1 LGFVNRKN
9 SGVSANETRT
19 YNATNELLTRAV
31 TGESKRQWVL
41 DDFTDNDTAGWATAD
56 ADGDSTADG
65 GWSAGSGALAC
76 TSVAS
81 ITGSPDSGTGSIFL
95 IDGEAR
101 NDFRINCTATLD
113 TNCENAGIVYGYID
127 GGNFWVTICSKT
139 SQTLRT
145 YEVSAGTW
153 TLKSSAAKSISNAT
167 PFTMQVRIGAGR
179 AGNGGLS
186 AEVAAGQYGLWC
198 SDGSDNGIDDV
209 EIRDLAGPFVADA
222 RWFSSY
228 GDVQIDEANDNVLT
242 ADAEIVDHEIVRRGS
257 RAGQFEMTFMFKRN
271 GTSSAGCLVRWLAP
285 GDWLAIAIDDSDSK
299 PRIYERKADGSRS
312 VEATSG
318 TALTLTN
325 GNWYTAKVTVDDDG
339 SGGDRL
345 RFWVDTDSD
354 GTWNDETEHFNDTSV
369 IDDWPAGYAGLFVG
383 PQSSAAATEF
393 DDVTMWIDTDS
404 DGTLPCSP
412 AALGRQQFAD
422 DFNSNEVTL
431 TYDDNGNLISDGV
444 FTYVYDGWNRLRKV
458 QRVAA
463 GPTTTDVA
471 LYEYFADNRR
481 SEKIVQHS
489 GAEVVENDGGNTTVR
504 FYYGGGVAR
513 PPSAGLGGA
522 GFQPAGSRWNI
533 LETRNGS
540 DQATFQYVWG
550 TQYVDEL
557 VLIDKNLEV
566 TVDSDVDPDVTSAAE
581 TTDGDS
587 PDSRF
592 LVHQDRNWNVVALTD
607 YDPDSSTEG
616 AVVERYSYTPYGEVT
631 VLNGVGSGSSE
642 FGNVLLVSMAGH
654 VELMHKAASGGDP
667 DTIFI
672 IPRRY
677 IINTGVECCRG
688 IGPPPRLF
696 PRDPNPEPRT
706 PTDPSTPRGPLDPLR
721 RDPRLISCHV
731 RCTWEP
737 FGENPD
743 SRCCGYHIYAATGT
757 SEDDCRRNGA
767 AACNAE
773 LSSKGIQGC
782 RCKHCGLV
790 R

>member
-1 LGFVNRKN
+1 M
-9 SGVSANETRT
+9 
-19 YNATNELLTRAV
+19 
-31 TGESKRQWVL
+31 WI
-41 DDFTDNDTAGWATAD
+41 DN
-56 ADGDSTADG
+56 
-65 GWSAGSGALAC
+65 
-76 TSVAS
+76 
-81 ITGSPDSGTGSIFL
+81 
-95 IDGEAR
+95 
-101 NDFRINCTATLD
+101 
-113 TNCENAGIVYGYID
+113 
-127 GGNFWVTICSKT
+127 
-139 SQTLRT
+139 
-145 YEVSAGTW
+145 
-153 TLKSSAAKSISNAT
+153 
-167 PFTMQVRIGAGR
+167 
-179 AGNGGLS
+179 
-186 AEVAAGQYGLWC
+186 
-198 SDGSDNGIDDV
+198 
-209 EIRDLAGPFVADA
+209 
-222 RWFSSY
+222 
-228 GDVQIDEANDNVLT
+228 
-242 ADAEIVDHEIVRRGS
+242 
-257 RAGQFEMTFMFKRN
+257 
-271 GTSSAGCLVRWLAP
+271 
-285 GDWLAIAIDDSDSK
+285 
-299 PRIYERKADGSRS
+299 
-312 VEATSG
+312 
-318 TALTLTN
+318 
-325 GNWYTAKVTVDDDG
+325 
-339 SGGDRL
+339 
-345 RFWVDTDSD
+345 DSD
-354 GTWNDETEHFNDTSV
+354 GTIDE
-369 IDDWPAGYAGLFVG
+369 
-383 PQSSAAATEF
+383 
-393 DDVTMWIDTDS
+393 
-404 DGTLPCSP
+404 
-412 AALGRQQFAD
+412 QQFAD
-422 DFNSNEVTL
+422 DFSSNEVTL
-431 TYDDNGNLISDGV
+431 TYDDNGNLTYDGV